1 LLHDSFLCC
10 FKGLACFFFSF
21 FSLPATRS
29 SGIDNCV
36 RGVFAEEVLP
46 WSDYCGMG
54 DPASW
59 PQPSGLTPDGSSAFA
74 AAFASARQDDAWW
87 AQAELRTSQLIA
99 CIQPTRASEE
109 RRQAVADYVQRL
121 IHQCFKC
128 QVVTFGS
135 VPLKTYLPDG
145 DIDLTALSQHGELKE
160 TWAEDVHS
168 ALRKAEKDSKAEFRV
183 KEVQY
188 IHAEVSVGY
197 TLVVFT
203 LSAVIH
209 QPDCLSLFLF
219 WMMCRSKSLSAWWR
233 ILWLTFLS
241 IRLADCALS
250 VSSRR
255 FAHSNTKELAA

>member
-1 LLHDSFLCC
+1 MYCCCVASLLHDSFLCC
-10 FKGLACFFFSF
+10 FKGLACYFFSF
-21 FSLPATRS
+21 FSLLATRS

-128 QVVTFGS
+128 QVQFFS
-135 VPLKTYLPDG
+135 HF
-145 DIDLTALSQHGELKE
+145 A
-160 TWAEDVHS
+160 
-168 ALRKAEKDSKAEFRV
+168 
-183 KEVQY
+183 
-188 IHAEVSVGY
+188 
-197 TLVVFT
+197 
-203 LSAVIH
+203 
-209 QPDCLSLFLF
+209 
-219 WMMCRSKSLSAWWR
+219 SLSGIVSWNV
-233 ILWLTFLS
+233 
-241 IRLADCALS
+241 LAMHLS
-250 VSSRR
+250 V
-255 FAHSNTKELAA
+255 EG

>member
-1 LLHDSFLCC
+1 VYCCCVASLLHDSFLCC

-21 FSLPATRS
+21 FSLLATRS

-128 QVVTFGS
+128 QVQFFS
-135 VPLKTYLPDG
+135 RF
-145 DIDLTALSQHGELKE
+145 A
-160 TWAEDVHS
+160 
-168 ALRKAEKDSKAEFRV
+168 
-183 KEVQY
+183 
-188 IHAEVSVGY
+188 
-197 TLVVFT
+197 
-203 LSAVIH
+203 
-209 QPDCLSLFLF
+209 
-219 WMMCRSKSLSAWWR
+219 SLSG
-233 ILWLTFLS
+233 IGS
-241 IRLADCALS
+241 GNVLAMRLS
-250 VSSRR
+250 V
-255 FAHSNTKELAA
+255 EG